1 MEVPAAENMAGR
13 LLGGRYRIESAIGFG
28 GMATV

>member
-1 MEVPAAENMAGR
+1 MEVPPAENMAGR